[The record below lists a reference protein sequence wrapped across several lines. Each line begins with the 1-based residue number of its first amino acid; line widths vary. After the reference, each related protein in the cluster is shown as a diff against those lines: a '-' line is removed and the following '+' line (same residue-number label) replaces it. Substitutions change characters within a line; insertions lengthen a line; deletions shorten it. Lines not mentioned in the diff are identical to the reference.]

1 MKILLVATLGKSNF
15 IILLAATLGKSVRD
29 NQTNMIRFVHLV
41 SDGKSNHIYQLSIIN
56 YQLSLR
62 QQRI

>member
-1 MKILLVATLGKSNF
+1 MKILLV
-15 IILLAATLGKSVRD
+15 ATLGKSVRD